1 MFQIAIEFI
10 ISLFVN
16 ILFEGVL
23 LHIWRGMRQTGF
35 FILGLLTGISLEAAH
50 ERFKDSSKPY
60 FLGVGLWAAATYLLF
75 SLIINNL

>member
-1 MFQIAIEFI
+1 
-10 ISLFVN
+10 
-16 ILFEGVL
+16 
-23 LHIWRGMRQTGF
+23 MRQTGF